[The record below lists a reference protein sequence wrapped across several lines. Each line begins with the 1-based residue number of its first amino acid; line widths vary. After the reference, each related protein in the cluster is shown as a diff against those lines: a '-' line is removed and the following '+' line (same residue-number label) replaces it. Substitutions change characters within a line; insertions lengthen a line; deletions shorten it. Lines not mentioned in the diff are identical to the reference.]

1 MSFEFA
7 PFGKV
12 KMAREQFSS
21 RLGFLLI
28 AAGCA
33 IGLGNVWRFPYI
45 TGQYGGAIFVL
56 IYLAFLFFVGVP
68 LLTMELAV
76 GRASRRSLGKSFE
89 ELTPG
94 RKWYLNKF
102 WMIPGNYILMSFYSM
117 VTGWMLYYML
127 KVGSGS
133 IDVGITQADAGAVF
147 GGLLASPDI
156 IMICTIT
163 VVVSSFAVC
172 AFGLK
177 RGVERITKPMMLLLF
192 ALLIFLAARSFTLP
206 GFADGVSYYLMP
218 NFDNMQKEGILNALS
233 AAMGQAF
240 FTLGLGVGSI
250 QIFGSYMSRKYSL
263 GYEALTITILDTSVA
278 LLAGLV
284 IFPACFSYAIEPGQG
299 PALIFVTLVTVFSNM
314 EYGAIWGG
322 IFFLFLLFAALSTLI
337 AVFENIIAISIEV
350 FGISRLKSVI
360 YNCITVLVLGLPCIL
375 GFNYWS
381 DIQPFGDGS
390 TIMDVYDFILS
401 KNILPFGTTC
411 YILFITLKRGW
422 GFESYLRET
431 NDGIGI
437 KIPGVA
443 LNYYRIVLPIIIL
456 ALFIQGYVEVFG
468 K

>member
-1 MSFEFA
+1 
-7 PFGKV
+7 
-12 KMAREQFSS
+12 MAREQFSS

-56 IYLAFLFFVGVP
+56 IYLAFLFLVGIP

-89 ELTPG
+89 ELAPG
-94 RKWYLNKF
+94 TKWRLNKF

-133 IDVGITQADAGAVF
+133 IATGITQADAGAVF
-147 GGLLASPDI
+147 GGLLSSPDVM
-156 IMICTIT
+156 MICTI
-163 VVVSSFAVC
+163 VVVVTAFSVC

-177 RGVERITKPMMLLLF
+177 RGVERITKPMMILLF
-192 ALLIFLAARSFTLP
+192 GLLIFLAARSFTLP
-206 GFADGVSYYLMP
+206 GFEKGLSYYLMP
-218 NFDNMQKEGILNALS
+218 NFDNMQKEGIMNALS

-250 QIFGSYMSRKYSL
+250 QIFGSYMSRHYSL
-263 GYEALTITILDTSVA
+263 GYEAFTITILDTSVA

-284 IFPACFSYAIEPGQG
+284 IFPACFSYSIEPGQG

-322 IFFLFLLFAALSTLI
+322 IFFLFLLFAAMSTLI

-360 YNCITVLVLGLPCIL
+360 FNCITVLVLGIPCML
-375 GFNYWS
+375 GFNYLS
-381 DIQPFGDGS
+381 DVHPFGGES
-390 TIMDVYDFILS
+390 TILDAYDFILS

-411 YILFITLKRGW
+411 YVLFITLKRGW
-422 GFESYLRET
+422 GFDNYLRET
-431 NDGIGI
+431 NFGTGM

-443 LNYYRIVLPIIIL
+443 FNYYRIVLPLIIL

-468 K
+468 S